1 MTYTEEEP
9 FNNTVKGVV
18 GAKYVKESE
27 DDTVTRG
34 SWTVSAYTITG
45 VVGGMSRVVTYTEE
59 KPLEK
64 PLDDDTEAEPAQA
77 VSQSCLDG
85 KAVVSGAQSCP
96 VMAVLE
102 QTVSTMMA

>member
-1 MTYTEEEP
+1 M
-9 FNNTVKGVV
+9 
-18 GAKYVKESE
+18 
-27 DDTVTRG
+27 D
-34 SWTVSAYTITG
+34 
-45 VVGGMSRVVTYTEE
+45 SRVVTYTEE

-64 PLDDDTEAEPAQA
+64 PLEKPRVKPLEKTLEKPLEKPLKKPLEKPLKTPLDDDTEAEPAQA
-77 VSQSCLDG
+77 VSQSCLDR